1 MSDGTITVLINS
13 RHVSTV
19 DIARIR
25 YYCLQAHFGYGG
37 FRNRHDNKVFH
48 ITFPAYLAFLQLVGA
63 CACSF
68 QHCCNDS

>member
-25 YYCLQAHFGYGG
+25 YDCLQAHFGYGG
-37 FRNRHDNKVFH
+37 FRNRHDNKM
-48 ITFPAYLAFLQLVGA
+48 FPHPISRLVGLLA
-63 CACSF
+63 VGVGRCMFFSTLL
-68 QHCCNDS
+68 Q